1 MSLRSVCVF
10 AGSSPGSDSDYA
22 AAARHLGS
30 LLAQRRIRAVYGGGA
45 VGLMGELAS
54 AVLEAGGEVVGV
66 IPQFLV
72 DREVAKQDLSRLEI
86 VDTMHQRKL
95 RMYDLADAFVAL
107 PGGLGTLEETFEMLT
122 WAQLGRHRKPCG
134 LLNVAGYYD
143 GLLQFLE
150 HSVTQR
156 FVRTEH
162 RGLLQVGDDPAGL
175 LDDMAAIQP
184 DIIDKW
190 LDR

>member
-1 MSLRSVCVF
+1 M
-10 AGSSPGSDSDYA
+10 
-22 AAARHLGS
+22 
-30 LLAQRRIRAVYGGGA
+30 YGGGA